1 VTRKIETCHGTGGGK
16 PIVSAVLQRSID
28 VVGTGPATV
37 GTNLYVGRA
46 ITERRPEGKEMQNL
60 MSRILKAVR
69 DEEGAE
75 MVEWIVV
82 VAVLAT
88 VAAIVFGPGG
98 ILSNAMNNGV
108 NHIANIVN
116 NAS

>member
-1 VTRKIETCHGTGGGK
+1 MSKI
-16 PIVSAVLQRSID
+16 L
-28 VVGTGPATV
+28 
-37 GTNLYVGRA
+37 
-46 ITERRPEGKEMQNL
+46 
-60 MSRILKAVR
+60 SRLR
-69 DEEGAE
+69 DERGAE

-98 ILSNAMNNGV
+98 VLSNAMNNGV
-108 NHIANIVN
+108 NHIGNIIT

>member
-1 VTRKIETCHGTGGGK
+1 MRHV
-16 PIVSAVLQRSID
+16 
-28 VVGTGPATV
+28 
-37 GTNLYVGRA
+37 
-46 ITERRPEGKEMQNL
+46 
-60 MSRILKAVR
+60 MSKVLKAVR

-88 VAAIVFGPGG
+88 IAAIIFGPNG
-98 ILSNAMNNGV
+98 ILSNSMNNGV
-108 NHIANIVN
+108 NHIGNIIT